1 MTSQTR
7 ANPIPIILDTDIGWD
22 IDDTWALVM
31 MLNSPELDVKLILTD
46 TGDTLYR
53 AKIVA
58 KLLEAAGRVDIPIGV
73 GLRQDDLAGPQAQW
87 VKGYDLERYPGI
99 VHREGVRTLV
109 DMIMS
114 SPEPMTLV
122 SIAPLPNI
130 AAALDMEPRIAE
142 RARFIGMHGSL
153 RRGYGGSA
161 EIAAEYN
168 VKVETPACQKVFTA
182 PWDITITPL
191 DTCGIVSLHNEKYL
205 RVRNCATPLVQ
216 ALLEN
221 IRIWAKHIS
230 PDWLNKLD
238 VETDSSTL
246 FDTVAIYLAFSED
259 LLVMEQLG
267 IQVTDEAYTVIDDQA
282 KMINCATGWKDLGA
296 FEDLLVTRILGREK
310 T

>member
-1 MTSQTR
+1 MTRHTR
-7 ANPIPIILDTDIGWD
+7 TNPIPIILDTDIGWD

-31 MLNSPELDVKLILTD
+31 LLNSPELNVKLILTD
-46 TGDTLYR
+46 TGDTIYR

-58 KLLEAAGRVDIPIGV
+58 KLLEIAGRVDIPIGV
-73 GLRQDDLAGPQAQW
+73 GQHQDDHAGPQAQW
-87 VKGYDLERYPGI
+87 VEGYDLERYPG
-99 VHREGVRTLV
+99 VVYREGVKALI
-109 DMIMS
+109 DMIMN

-130 AAALDMEPRIAE
+130 AAALEMEPRIAE
-142 RARFIGMHGSL
+142 RARFIGMHGSI
-153 RRGYGGSA
+153 RHGYADSL

-168 VKVETPACQKVFTA
+168 IKIDTPACQKVFTA
-182 PWDITITPL
+182 PWNITIAPL
-191 DTCGIVSLHNEKYL
+191 DTCGIVSLHDEKYR
-205 RVRNCATPLVQ
+205 RVRDTATPLVR
-216 ALLEN
+216 ALMEN

-230 PDWLNKLD
+230 PDWLNHLD

-267 IQVTDEAYTVIDDQA
+267 IRVTDDAYTVIDDQA
-282 KMINCATGWKDLGA
+282 KLINCATGWKDLGA
-296 FEDLLVTRILGREK
+296 FEDLLVTRILGRDK

>member
-1 MTSQTR
+1 MTGQTHTK
-7 ANPIPIILDTDIGWD
+7 PIPIILDTDIGWD

-46 TGDTLYR
+46 AGDTPYR

-58 KLLEAAGRVDIPIGV
+58 KLLEVAGRVDIPIGV
-73 GLRQDDLAGPQAQW
+73 GLHQDDHAGPQVQW
-87 VKGYDLERYPGI
+87 VEGYDLERYPGI
-99 VHREGVRTLV
+99 FHRDGVKVLI
-109 DMIMS
+109 DLIMS

-130 AAALDMEPRIAE
+130 AAALEMEPRIAE
-142 RARFIGMHGSL
+142 HARFIGMHGSI
-153 RRGYGGSA
+153 RRGYADSL
-161 EIAAEYN
+161 EIAVEYN
-168 VKVETPACQKVFTA
+168 VKMDTPACQKIFTA

-191 DTCGIVSLHNEKYL
+191 DTCGIVSLHDEKYL

-216 ALLEN
+216 ALMEN

-230 PDWLNKLD
+230 PDWLNHLN

-267 IQVTDEAYTVIDDQA
+267 IRVTDDAYTIIDDQA
-282 KMINCATGWKDLGA
+282 KLINCATGWKDLRA
-296 FEDLLVTRILGREK
+296 FEDLLVTRILGSDK
-310 T
+310 A